1 MPVAQIDA
9 SYEKFPSYQIVSGG
23 DWSSPAILSD
33 EELAFIRDAGGREAY
48 ADALIAHRID
58 PDEETAGRLDRM
70 AKHLER
76 VGIPVPAAPTD
87 EELNQ

>member
-1 MPVAQIDA
+1 MPVTQIDA

-23 DWSSPAILSD
+23 DWSSSAILSD
-33 EELAFIRDAGGREAY
+33 GELAFIRDAGSREAY

-58 PDEETAGRLDRM
+58 PDQETASRLDRM
-70 AKHLER
+70 TKHLES

-87 EELNQ
+87 EEMNQ

>member
-1 MPVAQIDA
+1 MPVTQIDA

-23 DWSSPAILSD
+23 EWSSSAILSD
-33 EELAFIRDAGGREAY
+33 EELAFVRDAGAREVY

-58 PDEETAGRLDRM
+58 PDEETSGRLDRM
-70 AKHLER
+70 AKHLES